1 MLVTKI
7 KGFRKTQI
15 FWVIF
20 QQAVTQM
27 KLIVQQTKRKQI
39 VAQKNIHGI

>member
-27 KLIVQQTKRKQI
+27 KMIVQQSKKS
-39 VAQKNIHGI
+39 KL